1 MCSARCSETRGTTFD
16 PGHRSPPPDP
26 GRVWCDR
33 DAASIEHGIRA
44 AMRRVHAMLDRISE
58 RAVCSTAISQPEI
71 GRYGP
76 TGSCVA
82 VRLRLL

>member
-1 MCSARCSETRGTTFD
+1 
-16 PGHRSPPPDP
+16 
-26 GRVWCDR
+26 
-33 DAASIEHGIRA
+33 
-44 AMRRVHAMLDRISE
+44 MRRVHAMLDRISG
-58 RAVCSTAISQPEI
+58 RVGCSTAISQPEI